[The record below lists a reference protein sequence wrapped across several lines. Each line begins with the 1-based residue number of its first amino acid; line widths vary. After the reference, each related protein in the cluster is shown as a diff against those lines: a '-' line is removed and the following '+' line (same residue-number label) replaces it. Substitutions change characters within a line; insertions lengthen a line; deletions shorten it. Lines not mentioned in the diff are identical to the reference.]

1 MILDKNYVS
10 VFENIKEQIRMAQHK
25 ALLNANR
32 EMIYLYWNIGKII
45 DANSEWGNKFVDN
58 LSKDIRREFPSSKGF
73 STRNLKSMVR
83 FYREY
88 QEVEFV
94 QTVAAQIPWSHN
106 LEILR
111 VKLKEERLWY
121 IEKTIE
127 NGWSKNILAH
137 QIDTNLY
144 MRQVENKK
152 ISNFQNRLEVS
163 QSELILE
170 TMKDP
175 YVFDFLD
182 LQENIKEKD
191 LETALM
197 NNITK
202 VLLELGKGFAFIGN
216 QYHLEIAGED
226 FFIDLLFYN
235 ITIKCYVVI
244 ELKIGEFKPEYAGQL
259 SFYLTAVDETLKIE
273 SDKPTIGLLL
283 CRHKN
288 NIIAEY
294 TLRDM
299 EKPMGVSE
307 YSVNDYLPQ
316 DLKDDLPSL
325 EELINT
331 IEIDL
336 AESK

>member
-111 VKLKEERLWY
+111 VKSKEERLWY

-127 NGWSKNILAH
+127 NGWAKNILAH

-175 YVFDFLD
+175 YVFDFLN

-244 ELKIGEFKPEYAGQL
+244 ELKIGQFKPEYAGQL
-259 SFYLTAVDETLKIE
+259 SFYLTAVDETLKIK

>member
-1 MILDKNYVS
+1 M
-10 VFENIKEQIRMAQHK
+10 KEQIRMAQHK

-111 VKLKEERLWY
+111 VKSKEERLWY

-244 ELKIGEFKPEYAGQL
+244 ELKIGQFKPEYAGQL
-259 SFYLTAVDETLKIE
+259 SFYLTAVDETLKIK

-299 EKPMGVSE
+299 EKSMGVSE

-316 DLKDDLPSL
+316 DLKDDLSSL

>member
-32 EMIYLYWNIGKII
+32 EMIYLYWNIEKII

-111 VKLKEERLWY
+111 VKSKEERLWY

-244 ELKIGEFKPEYAGQL
+244 ELKIGQFKPEYAGQL
-259 SFYLTAVDETLKIE
+259 SFYLTAVDETLKIK

>member
-88 QEVEFV
+88 QEVDFV

-111 VKLKEERLWY
+111 VKSKEERLWY

-244 ELKIGEFKPEYAGQL
+244 ELKIGQFKPEYAGQL
-259 SFYLTAVDETLKIE
+259 SFYLTAVDETLKIK

>member
-111 VKLKEERLWY
+111 VKSKEERLWY

-175 YVFDFLD
+175 YVFDFLN

-244 ELKIGEFKPEYAGQL
+244 ELKIGQFKPEYAGQL
-259 SFYLTAVDETLKIE
+259 SFYLTAVDETLKIK

>member
-32 EMIYLYWNIGKII
+32 EMIYLYWSIGKII

-58 LSKDIRREFPSSKGF
+58 LSKDIRREFTSSKGF

-111 VKLKEERLWY
+111 VKSKEERLWY

-235 ITIKCYVVI
+235 IRLKCYVVI

-331 IEIDL
+331 IEIDM

>member
-111 VKLKEERLWY
+111 VKSKEERLWY

-175 YVFDFLD
+175 YVFDFLN

-244 ELKIGEFKPEYAGQL
+244 ELKIGQFKPEYAGQL
-259 SFYLTAVDETLKIE
+259 SFYLTAVDETLKIK

-299 EKPMGVSE
+299 EKQMGVSE